1 MIANLVK
8 AINGPINILGGPPGP
23 PLPELAQL
31 GVARVS
37 LAGSLM
43 RSVLGHLRTIA
54 QELRESG
61 TYTKMNAEALSGQ
74 EFRSLF
80 TM

>member
-1 MIANLVK
+1 MPAVRLP
-8 AINGPINILGGPPGP
+8 ARYPGP

-37 LAGSLM
+37 LAGNLM
-43 RSVLGHLRTIA
+43 RSALGHLRAIV

-61 TYTKMNAEALSGQ
+61 TYTRMNAEALSGS

-80 TM
+80 TI

>member
-1 MIANLVK
+1 M
-8 AINGPINILGGPPGP
+8 GGPPGP

-43 RSVLGHLRTIA
+43 RSILGHLQAIA
-54 QELRESG
+54 QELFESG
-61 TYTKMNAEALSGQ
+61 TYTKMEAEALSGQ

-80 TM
+80 TL